1 MFKKVLIA
9 NRGEIAVRIARA
21 AAELELNTV
30 AVFPEDDSASLHAR
44 VADEARQLLRQGPAA
59 YLDIDRLIEIA
70 IESGCGAVHPGY
82 GFLSESA
89 AFARRALEAGL
100 VFIGPRPEHLD
111 LFGDKAKAREL
122 AKACRVPVLTGTARA
137 TTLEE
142 AHDFFA
148 SLSSDGAMMIKALA
162 GGGGRGMR
170 VVHSAG
176 DVEAAYRRCQSE
188 AQSAFG
194 NDAVYVERFMPRAR
208 HIEIQV
214 IGDGTEIIHLGERE
228 CTIQRRNQKIVEIAP
243 SPTLPQAMRTTL
255 CEAAVTMAKKVC
267 YEGLGTFEFLVDAGN
282 DPREFAFIE
291 VNPRLQV
298 EHTITEEVYGV
309 DLVKTQIRIAGGAT
323 LAELGLA
330 ASQPPMR
337 RGCAIELRINMETI
351 ATDGATRPTGG
362 RLEAF
367 DVPSGPGVRV
377 DTFGYAGYTT
387 NPRYDSLLAKLIVS
401 SPETMADAI
410 RRGQRSLREF
420 RIEGV
425 DTNIPLLR
433 ALLEDADFSAN
444 HVHTSFLE
452 ERISSLLA
460 VVQSRFAPDKKSAA
474 NPAAT
479 HSQGKIDLL
488 SVFDPNSALSVARGK
503 VTNIPGDAPE
513 GTVALA
519 SPMQGTVVSFNVRS
533 GEAVGSGQP
542 LLVIEAMKME
552 HIVVAP
558 VSGVIHSIAVEPG
571 ETIFE
576 KAALL
581 FISPGDALHD
591 ASEAPEDFDLDAIRG
606 DLAEALAR
614 RAERL
619 DESRPEAVARRR
631 KTGQRTTR
639 ENIDD
644 LCDPE
649 SFIEYGGLALAAQRQ
664 RRTIDELR
672 RMSPADG
679 MVTGIGAVN
688 GVHFGD
694 AQSRCAIMAYDYT
707 VFAGT
712 QGVINH
718 KKKDR
723 LLTLADKWSLPVV
736 LFAEGGG
743 GRPGDE
749 WPTPAGLDTTTFSRF
764 GAINGKVPTIGVV
777 SGRCF
782 AGNAALLGSCDVI
795 IAAEGSNIGMGGPA
809 MIEGGGLGVFRPED
823 VGPMSVQ
830 VPSGVVDISVADE
843 AEGVSTAKQYLSYFQ
858 GNLREWTCGD
868 QRMLR
873 HAVPEDRKR
882 AYDIRSLIRALA
894 DVGSMLE
901 LRPNFGPGMITT
913 FIRIEG
919 RPLGLIGNNSHHL
932 GGAIDADGADKAARF
947 IQLCDAFDIPIISLC
962 DTPGMMV
969 GPEIEKTGQ
978 VRHVSRMFVNAAK
991 ATIPF
996 FTIVLRKGYGL
1007 GALAMAAGSGQAS
1020 FFIVAWP
1027 SAEFGAMGLEGA
1039 IKLAYRKEL
1048 LAIENPVERNVW
1060 FEQMVAKSYEEN
1072 KALNSATF
1080 LEVDEVI
1087 DPLET
1092 RRWIARGLKSLPP
1105 TSPCR
1110 DRKVARIDTW

>member
-1 MFKKVLIA
+1 MFKKVLVA

-30 AVFPEDDSASLHAR
+30 AVFPEDDSASLHVR
-44 VADEARQLLRQGPAA
+44 VADEARRLSRQGPAA
-59 YLDIDRLIEIA
+59 YLDIDRLVEIA
-70 IESGCGAVHPGY
+70 IESDCGAIHPGY

-122 AKACRVPVLTGTARA
+122 AKASRVPVLAGTARA

-142 AHDFFA
+142 AVGFFA
-148 SLSSDGAMMIKALA
+148 SLGSDGAMMIKALA

-170 VVHSAG
+170 VVHSVG
-176 DVEAAYRRCQSE
+176 DVEAAYLRCQSE

-214 IGDGTEIIHLGERE
+214 IGDGTDVIHLGERE

-243 SPTLPQAMRTTL
+243 SPTLPQGMRATL
-255 CEAAVTMAKKVC
+255 CEAAVTMAKKVG
-267 YEGLGTFEFLVDAGN
+267 YQGLGTFEFLVDAGA

-298 EHTITEEVYGV
+298 EHTITEEVYGI

-323 LAELGLA
+323 LTDLGLT
-330 ASQPPMR
+330 ASHPPMG
-337 RGCAIELRINMETI
+337 RGYAIELRINMETI
-351 ATDGATRPTGG
+351 AGDGATRPTGG
-362 RLEAF
+362 RLETF

-410 RRGQRSLREF
+410 RRGRRALREF
-420 RIEGV
+420 RIEGL
-425 DTNIPLLR
+425 DTNISLLQ
-433 ALLEDADFSAN
+433 ALLEDADFGAN
-444 HVHTSFLE
+444 QVHTTFLE
-452 ERISSLLA
+452 EHIAELLA
-460 VVQSRFAPDKKSAA
+460 VVQSRFAPDNQSVAS
-474 NPAAT
+474 PAKT
-479 HSQGKIDLL
+479 RSRGEVDLL
-488 SVFDPNSALSVARGK
+488 SVFDPDSSLSSTRAGAAHPPIETPR
-503 VTNIPGDAPE
+503 
-513 GTVALA
+513 GTVVLA
-519 SPMQGTVVSFNVRS
+519 SPLQGTVVSFNVGS
-533 GEAVGSGQP
+533 GDSVRSGQP

-552 HIVVAP
+552 HVVVAP

-581 FISPGDALHD
+581 FISAGDGLHD

-614 RAERL
+614 RAERF
-619 DESRPEAVARRR
+619 DDSRPEAVARRR

-644 LCDPE
+644 LCDPD

-664 RRTIDELR
+664 RRTIEELR
-672 RMSPADG
+672 QMSPADG

-688 GVHFGD
+688 GLHFGD
-694 AQSRCAIMAYDYT
+694 EQSRCAIMAYDYT

-749 WPTPAGLDTTTFSRF
+749 WATPAGLDTTTFTRF
-764 GAINGKVPTIGVV
+764 GALNGKVPTIGVV

-823 VGPMSVQ
+823 IGPMSVQ

-858 GNLREWTCGD
+858 GKLRDWTCGD

-882 AYDIRSLIRALA
+882 AYDIRSLIRTLA

-932 GGAIDADGADKAARF
+932 GGAIDANGADKAARF

-1048 LAIENPVERNVW
+1048 LAIESPVERKAW
-1060 FEQMVAKSYEEN
+1060 FDQMVSKSYEDN

-1087 DPLET
+1087 DPVET

-1105 TSPCR
+1105 PSSHR